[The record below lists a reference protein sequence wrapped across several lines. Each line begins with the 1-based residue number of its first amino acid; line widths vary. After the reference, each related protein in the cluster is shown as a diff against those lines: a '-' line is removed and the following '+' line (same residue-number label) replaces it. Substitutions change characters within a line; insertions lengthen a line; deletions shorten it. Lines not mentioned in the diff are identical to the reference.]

1 MTAED
6 GVVELDPEELVDA
19 PPLLLRSRDSLA
31 DVVKDENRCC
41 INGRLGEVLILG
53 EQLTVIVV
61 LFDDAMFRV
70 VTGTALPAFDIV
82 GECIPRRGGI

>member
-1 MTAED
+1 M
-6 GVVELDPEELVDA
+6 DA

-41 INGRLGEVLILG
+41 INGRLGEVLILE

-61 LFDDAMFRV
+61 LLDDAMFRV
-70 VTGTALPAFDIV
+70 VAGTALPTFGIV
-82 GECIPRRGGI
+82 GERIPTRCSR